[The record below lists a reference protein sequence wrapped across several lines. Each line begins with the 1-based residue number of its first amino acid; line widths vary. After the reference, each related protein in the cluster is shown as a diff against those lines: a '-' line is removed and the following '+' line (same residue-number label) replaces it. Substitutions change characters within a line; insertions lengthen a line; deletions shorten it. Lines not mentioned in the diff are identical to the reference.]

1 MSLSDSGRVLTPLQT
16 GASSGSPAPIM
27 QEPIVPRLAHIM
39 NAAYPPQPPSP
50 AVSEASVTEIATAR
64 RVKRAGTATTAGKS
78 IRSVR
83 PVSFLTTQNP
93 YPDRSF
99 VPPSPASAARTEFEL
114 TTTEEEGE
122 LTRSETVS
130 TRVHAV
136 SRNPSG
142 TMSSSQGEVSKT
154 APSASDR
161 WKNAMPGTL
170 GRSERM
176 ERTISRRT
184 FGAESQRSLSRTA
197 SNRQSVPSTPVS
209 DLPPSHPPLP
219 FVYSSKQLPTVPSPY
234 QGNM

>member
-1 MSLSDSGRVLTPLQT
+1 MSLSDSGRVPTPLQT

-50 AVSEASVTEIATAR
+50 AVSEASVPEIATAR
-64 RVKRAGTATTAGKS
+64 RVKRPGTGTTAGKS

-93 YPDRSF
+93 YPDRGF

-114 TTTEEEGE
+114 TTTEEDGE

-130 TRVHAV
+130 TKVHAV

-142 TMSSSQGEVSKT
+142 TMSSSQGEVSRT
-154 APSASDR
+154 APSASGR

-170 GRSERM
+170 GRTERA

-234 QGNM
+234 QGHM